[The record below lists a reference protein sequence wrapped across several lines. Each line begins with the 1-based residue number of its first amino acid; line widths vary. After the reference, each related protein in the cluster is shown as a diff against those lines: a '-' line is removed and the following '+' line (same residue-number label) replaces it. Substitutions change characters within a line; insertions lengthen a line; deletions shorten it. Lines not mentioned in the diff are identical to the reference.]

1 MRVVG
6 MLSVKVRSNT
16 ITPSE
21 SGWHVSVKVRSNTIT
36 PSESGWHVECQG
48 EV

>member
-1 MRVVG
+1 